1 MNKIFL
7 LCLLILLA
15 LPGCSPSTSKKELHN
30 MTEVQRDKNSAS
42 HIVAFKSFI
51 EGRTYGT
58 GFHVKYLGKTFILTN
73 KHVCDGGMRIDNSQT
88 LRVENR
94 IVKIIK
100 IDTHHDLCAVEP
112 IREDGLF
119 FAAEELKPLDKL
131 TLIGHPRGLPTVI
144 RKGAI
149 IEHGV
154 KACIGY
160 YTGPRCLEATRIS
173 ATAYPG
179 NSGSPILNMNGEI
192 VGVLFAGS
200 PAYPHEPLVVPY
212 NYVRRFI
219 QKVYNIK

>member
-15 LPGCSPSTSKKELHN
+15 LSGCAPKTAMKKSSYMNETEL
-30 MTEVQRDKNSAS
+30 DKHSAT
-42 HIVAFKSFI
+42 HIVAFKSFV

-73 KHVCDGGMRIDNSQT
+73 KHVCDAGLRIDKGKT

-94 IVKIIK
+94 IVKILK

-112 IREDGLF
+112 IQESGLF
-119 FAAEELKPLDKL
+119 FAIAELQPLDRI

-149 IEHGV
+149 VEHGI

-160 YTGPRCLEATRIS
+160 YSGTRCLEATRIS

-192 VGVLFAGS
+192 VAVLFAGS

-212 NYVRRFI
+212 NYVKRFI